1 MTKIK
6 ITGTKEVTKNLNK
19 IKDEAI
25 KYANNESLEDLG
37 DKIGNLASDKVPV
50 DRGILKSTFTVQKAG
65 KNTVAGYNTEYAM
78 YQHQGVRKD
87 GTHIIRNRP
96 GGGESF
102 FLVNAVKEN
111 TKKLLD
117 FYKSR
122 FEFYF
127 DKIIK

>member
-1 MTKIK
+1 MTKVK
-6 ITGTKEVTKNLNK
+6 ITGTKEATKNLNK
-19 IKDEAI
+19 IKNEAI
-25 KYANNESLEDLG
+25 KYANNESLQDLG
-37 DKIGNLASDKVPV
+37 DKIGNLASNKVPV

-65 KNTVAGYNTEYAM
+65 KKTIAGYNTEYAM

-87 GTHIIRNRP
+87 GTHVIRNRP

-102 FLVNAVKEN
+102 FLTNAIKEN
-111 TKKLLD
+111 TQKLLN

-127 DKIIK
+127 KKIIK